1 MANHP
6 PAFTRKENI
15 SMHSKNKST
24 YAASLNLSGQKPC
37 NDSFISFK
45 NLEEAHGIIPY
56 GMTNDY
62 MFRAVLQSNDKVL
75 QGLICSL
82 LHLSK
87 REITSIEIINPVI
100 LGKSVEN
107 KEFRLDINVLLN
119 NNTVINLE
127 MQVANEM
134 NWPNRSI
141 LYLCRS
147 FDNPKH
153 GQDYRETMSAIH
165 IGFLDFT
172 LFKECPEFYATYKLI
187 NVKNHHIYSDNFI
200 LNVVNL
206 SRIDLATKE
215 DRAYGIDHWA
225 ALFKAKTWEE
235 LKMIAEKDKDI
246 EEAARS
252 LFQFCTDEQVRK
264 LCRDREEY
272 YQDLRNY
279 EREIERMKKVIA
291 EKEAEM
297 DIALLEKD
305 AAILEKDRMIE
316 KLLEENRALKG

>member
-1 MANHP
+1 
-6 PAFTRKENI
+6 
-15 SMHSKNKST
+15 MHSKNKST

-172 LFKECPEFYATYKLI
+172 LFKEYPEFYATYKLI

-291 EKEAEM
+291 EKEVEM

-305 AAILEKDRMIE
+305 TAILEKDRVIE
-316 KLLEENRALKG
+316 KLLEEIRALKG

>member
-1 MANHP
+1 
-6 PAFTRKENI
+6 
-15 SMHSKNKST
+15 
-24 YAASLNLSGQKPC
+24 
-37 NDSFISFK
+37 
-45 NLEEAHGIIPY
+45 
-56 GMTNDY
+56 
-62 MFRAVLQSNDKVL
+62 
-75 QGLICSL
+75 
-82 LHLSK
+82 
-87 REITSIEIINPVI
+87 
-100 LGKSVEN
+100 
-107 KEFRLDINVLLN
+107 
-119 NNTVINLE
+119 
-127 MQVANEM
+127 
-134 NWPNRSI
+134 
-141 LYLCRS
+141 
-147 FDNPKH
+147 
-153 GQDYRETMSAIH
+153 MSAIH

-305 AAILEKDRMIE
+305 AAILEKDAAILEKDRMIE

>member
-1 MANHP
+1 
-6 PAFTRKENI
+6 
-15 SMHSKNKST
+15 MHSKNKST
-24 YAASLNLSGQKPC
+24 DAASLNLSGQKPC

-87 REITSIEIINPVI
+87 REITSIEITNPVI
-100 LGKSVEN
+100 LGKSVED

-172 LFKECPEFYATYKLI
+172 LFKEYPEFYSTYKLI
-187 NVKNHHIYSDNFI
+187 NVKSHHIYSDNF
-200 LNVVNL
+200 
-206 SRIDLATKE
+206 T
-215 DRAYGIDHWA
+215 
-225 ALFKAKTWEE
+225 
-235 LKMIAEKDKDI
+235 
-246 EEAARS
+246 
-252 LFQFCTDEQVRK
+252 
-264 LCRDREEY
+264 
-272 YQDLRNY
+272 
-279 EREIERMKKVIA
+279 
-291 EKEAEM
+291 
-297 DIALLEKD
+297 
-305 AAILEKDRMIE
+305 
-316 KLLEENRALKG
+316 

>member
-1 MANHP
+1 
-6 PAFTRKENI
+6 
-15 SMHSKNKST
+15 
-24 YAASLNLSGQKPC
+24 
-37 NDSFISFK
+37 
-45 NLEEAHGIIPY
+45 
-56 GMTNDY
+56 
-62 MFRAVLQSNDKVL
+62 
-75 QGLICSL
+75 
-82 LHLSK
+82 
-87 REITSIEIINPVI
+87 
-100 LGKSVEN
+100 
-107 KEFRLDINVLLN
+107 
-119 NNTVINLE
+119 
-127 MQVANEM
+127 
-134 NWPNRSI
+134 
-141 LYLCRS
+141 
-147 FDNPKH
+147 
-153 GQDYRETMSAIH
+153 MSAIH

>member
-1 MANHP
+1 M
-6 PAFTRKENI
+6 
-15 SMHSKNKST
+15 
-24 YAASLNLSGQKPC
+24 
-37 NDSFISFK
+37 
-45 NLEEAHGIIPY
+45 
-56 GMTNDY
+56 
-62 MFRAVLQSNDKVL
+62 
-75 QGLICSL
+75 
-82 LHLSK
+82 
-87 REITSIEIINPVI
+87 
-100 LGKSVEN
+100 
-107 KEFRLDINVLLN
+107 
-119 NNTVINLE
+119 
-127 MQVANEM
+127 
-134 NWPNRSI
+134 
-141 LYLCRS
+141 
-147 FDNPKH
+147 
-153 GQDYRETMSAIH
+153 
-165 IGFLDFT
+165 
-172 LFKECPEFYATYKLI
+172 
-187 NVKNHHIYSDNFI
+187 KNHHIYSDNFI

-305 AAILEKDRMIE
+305 TAILEKDAAILEKDRMIE

>member
-1 MANHP
+1 
-6 PAFTRKENI
+6 
-15 SMHSKNKST
+15 MHSKNKST
-24 YAASLNLSGQKPC
+24 DAASLNLSGQKPC

-153 GQDYRETMSAIH
+153 GQDYRDTMSAIH

-172 LFKECPEFYATYKLI
+172 RFKEYPEFYATYKLI

-305 AAILEKDRMIE
+305 TAILEKDAAILEKDRMIE

>member
-1 MANHP
+1 MNS
-6 PAFTRKENI
+6 KDKSI
-15 SMHSKNKST
+15 S
-24 YAASLNLSGQKPC
+24 NLPNVPFQR
-37 NDSFISFK
+37 
-45 NLEEAHGIIPY
+45 LEEAHGTIPY

-62 MFRAVLQSNDKVL
+62 MFRAVLQSNNKVL
-75 QGLICSL
+75 RGLICSL
-82 LHLSK
+82 LHLSESEIIST
-87 REITSIEIINPVI
+87 EITNPIILGQSIED
-100 LGKSVEN
+100 

-119 NNTVINLE
+119 NHTIINLE
-127 MQVANEM
+127 MQVANEL

-153 GQDYRETMSAIH
+153 GQDYQETMPAIH
-165 IGFLDFT
+165 IGFLDYT
-172 LFKECPEFYATYKLI
+172 LFKEYPEFYATYKLI
-187 NVKNHHIYSDNFI
+187 NVKSHHIYSDNFI

-264 LCRDREEY
+264 LCQDREEY

>member
-1 MANHP
+1 
-6 PAFTRKENI
+6 
-15 SMHSKNKST
+15 MHSKNKST
-24 YAASLNLSGQKPC
+24 DAASLNLSGQKPC

-172 LFKECPEFYATYKLI
+172 LFKEYPEFYATYKLI

-264 LCRDREEY
+264 LCQDREEY

-297 DIALLEKD
+297 GIALLEKD

>member
-1 MANHP
+1 M
-6 PAFTRKENI
+6 
-15 SMHSKNKST
+15 
-24 YAASLNLSGQKPC
+24 
-37 NDSFISFK
+37 
-45 NLEEAHGIIPY
+45 
-56 GMTNDY
+56 
-62 MFRAVLQSNDKVL
+62 
-75 QGLICSL
+75 
-82 LHLSK
+82 
-87 REITSIEIINPVI
+87 
-100 LGKSVEN
+100 
-107 KEFRLDINVLLN
+107 
-119 NNTVINLE
+119 E
-127 MQVANEM
+127 MQIANQL
-134 NWPNRSI
+134 NWTNRSV

-147 FDNPKH
+147 FDTPEH
-153 GQDYRETMSAIH
+153 GEDYREIKPAIH

-172 LFKECPEFYATYKLI
+172 LFKEYPEFYATYKLI

-264 LCRDREEY
+264 LCQDREEY

>member
-1 MANHP
+1 
-6 PAFTRKENI
+6 
-15 SMHSKNKST
+15 
-24 YAASLNLSGQKPC
+24 
-37 NDSFISFK
+37 
-45 NLEEAHGIIPY
+45 
-56 GMTNDY
+56 
-62 MFRAVLQSNDKVL
+62 
-75 QGLICSL
+75 
-82 LHLSK
+82 
-87 REITSIEIINPVI
+87 
-100 LGKSVEN
+100 
-107 KEFRLDINVLLN
+107 
-119 NNTVINLE
+119 
-127 MQVANEM
+127 
-134 NWPNRSI
+134 
-141 LYLCRS
+141 
-147 FDNPKH
+147 
-153 GQDYRETMSAIH
+153 MSAIH

-172 LFKECPEFYATYKLI
+172 LFKEYPEFYATYKLI

-264 LCRDREEY
+264 LCQDREEY

-316 KLLEENRALKG
+316 KLLEENRSLKG

>member
-1 MANHP
+1 M
-6 PAFTRKENI
+6 
-15 SMHSKNKST
+15 
-24 YAASLNLSGQKPC
+24 
-37 NDSFISFK
+37 
-45 NLEEAHGIIPY
+45 
-56 GMTNDY
+56 
-62 MFRAVLQSNDKVL
+62 
-75 QGLICSL
+75 
-82 LHLSK
+82 
-87 REITSIEIINPVI
+87 
-100 LGKSVEN
+100 
-107 KEFRLDINVLLN
+107 
-119 NNTVINLE
+119 
-127 MQVANEM
+127 
-134 NWPNRSI
+134 
-141 LYLCRS
+141 
-147 FDNPKH
+147 
-153 GQDYRETMSAIH
+153 
-165 IGFLDFT
+165 
-172 LFKECPEFYATYKLI
+172 
-187 NVKNHHIYSDNFI
+187 
-200 LNVVNL
+200 VNL

-305 AAILEKDRMIE
+305 AAILEKDAAILEKDRMIE